1 MEVYI
6 RALFS
11 IFKYLKYKFLYRD
24 KAKIGFPQ
32 SWGKRYSLAME
43 GKNAK
48 AIIGRKNVTRDN
60 VTIRV
65 KNGRSEIGD
74 KCFFNSN
81 VSITCVESIKIGSN
95 CQFANNVVIVDHD
108 HVYRMGLNPEL
119 ISSAVNIGNNVW
131 VGANVVIL
139 RGSIIGDNAVIAA
152 GSVVRGVI
160 PPNNLFYQKRTN
172 YLKKYEIMGEEN
184 E

>member
-1 MEVYI
+1 MEVYV

-11 IFKYLKYKFLYRD
+11 IFKYLSYKILYRN
-24 KAKIGFPQ
+24 KVKIGFPQ
-32 SWGKRYSLAME
+32 SWGKRYSLTME

-48 AIIGRKNVTRDN
+48 ALLGRKNVTRDN

-65 KNGRSEIGD
+65 KNGQIEIGD

-108 HVYRMGLNPEL
+108 HAYHMGVKPKL
-119 ISSAVNIGNNVW
+119 ISSAVSIGNNVW

-160 PPNNLFYQKRTN
+160 PPNTVLYQKRIN
-172 YLKKYEIMGEEN
+172 YFKKYEIVGEEN